1 MMDKLHDLLGKL
13 QKIREEGPMDK
24 QEGVL
29 DGDDERARQDLEN
42 SLNQLYSILTTITH
56 DDQSDVFQSEA
67 EELMAEEL
75 IGTIAEFKARIEG
88 DVGSFDDP
96 DDPSDRKVV
105 TDPETGKPKWSDESI
120 GEHDATDDKENQNL
134 GRFVTQTL
142 LKKDLLK
149 TDKYPEDMIG
159 KFIEHVLRRYE
170 SKVTPEQDESVKMSH
185 VGKDVDQTLSYDNW
199 LKQKKGIL
207 RGARGITGPEHN
219 KFAKEYRASKKK

>member
-105 TDPETGKPKWSDESI
+105 TDPETGKPKWSDES
-120 GEHDATDDKENQNL
+120 
-134 GRFVTQTL
+134 
-142 LKKDLLK
+142 
-149 TDKYPEDMIG
+149 
-159 KFIEHVLRRYE
+159 
-170 SKVTPEQDESVKMSH
+170 VKMSH
-185 VGKDVDQTLSYDNW
+185 VGKDIDQTLSYDSW

-219 KFAKEYRASKKK
+219 KFAKEYKAYKKK